1 MATNTAQPRKEPQS
15 PPRAWLRGVGY
26 WWLPLLLVAGSG
38 ASCPRVVDQY
48 KVPVTRVLPE
58 QPTLETVLTTIN
70 ENSDRVDSLYTTSA
84 SIKVAAFPT
93 IKANLAYEREQ
104 RFRLF
109 AETALAGTAVDL
121 GSNDDGFWF
130 SAAQN
135 NPPTIYFCR
144 HDDFPTSPARQAL
157 SVEPTW
163 LIEALGVVRFDPSD
177 QHYGPFARKDGKL
190 ELRTETLDW
199 KRITIIDPER
209 GWILEQHAYDAD
221 GKLIASAVAR
231 NHQRDPISEAILPR
245 TVEVHW
251 PAMELRLTL
260 QLEGLQINSLPSE
273 HQLWAMP
280 QYAGWQTIDLGRR
293 PLPPMHDDGRSTPA
307 LPVSTPDPV
316 TSRPGIP
323 AQQRFLR

>member
-1 MATNTAQPRKEPQS
+1 MTNQTAKTASEKRSLPGAWF
-15 PPRAWLRGVGY
+15 RAAGY
-26 WWLPLLLVAGSG
+26 WWLPLLFVAASG

-48 KVPVTRVLPE
+48 KVPVVRTLPE
-58 QPTLETVLTTIN
+58 QPSLESVLATIN
-70 ENSDRVDSLYTTSA
+70 ENSDRVDSLYTTGA
-84 SIKVAAFPT
+84 TIKVSALPT
-93 IKANLAYEREQ
+93 IKANLAFERDR

-130 SAAQN
+130 SASQN

-163 LIEALGVVRFDPSD
+163 LIEALGVVHFDPAD
-177 QHYGPFARKDGKL
+177 QQYGPFTRQDGKL
-190 ELRTETLDW
+190 ELRTEARDW
-199 KRITIIDPER
+199 KRITIVDPAR

-221 GKLIASAVAR
+221 GKLIASAVASH
-231 NHQRDPISEAILPR
+231 HQRDPISEATLPR
-245 TVEVHW
+245 KVEVHW

-260 QLEGLQINSLPSE
+260 ELEGLQINSLPSE

-280 QYAGWQTIDLGRR
+280 QYSGWQTVDLGRQ
-293 PLPPMHDDGRSTPA
+293 PLPPAGDDGSATPA
-307 LPVSTPDPV
+307 VPVSTPDPV
-316 TSRPGIP
+316 TSRLRNP